1 MAKRLKMTKSVL
13 GNDRDRVG
21 PVEAWVDK
29 EGDLVLNAP
38 AGDGPVY
45 VSPEQWQALVA
56 AVKVVDAPEPWERL
70 RDALRVAALE
80 KTPDDQHPAH
90 RVPSDVLRRAAEL
103 LGITEGE

>member
-1 MAKRLKMTKSVL
+1 MMRVRKGYDELLPGQARAKEHGGRLRITQ
-13 GNDRDRVG
+13 GPEADRLNSWVALT
-21 PVEAWVDK
+21 VEAC
-29 EGDLVLNAP
+29 ERLGMITVL
-38 AGDGPVY
+38 
-45 VSPEQWQALVA
+45 E
-56 AVKVVDAPEPWERL
+56 DAPEPWERL

>member
-38 AGDGPVY
+38 AVY

-56 AVKVVDAPEPWERL
+56 AVEVVDGPTPGERL
-70 RDALRVAALE
+70 ALE
-80 KTPDDQHPAH
+80 LVAEGLIIGTPGRTVVGACE
-90 RVPSDVLRRAAEL
+90 RIAAR
-103 LGITEGE
+103 LGITEGGE